1 MKDVRECILYEDKDI
16 LVCHK
21 PAGIAVQSGRV
32 GSMDLESLLK
42 NYIAQKKNGKDTL
55 SGCDPSI
62 GSAGGRS
69 ASVCSES
76 ESGSGFK
83 QTDDDGGDFQNLS
96 GGDRCE
102 KGKCTAK
109 GKHRHKGRG
118 KSADDMPHRL
128 ALQG

>member
-1 MKDVRECILYEDKDI
+1 MKDVRECILYEDKEYGSG
-16 LVCHK
+16 K
-21 PAGIAVQSGRV
+21 PAK
-32 GSMDLESLLK
+32 E
-42 NYIAQKKNGKDTL
+42 KKKKKKTGKDTL

>member
-42 NYIAQKKNGKDTL
+42 NYIAQKKPGKIPYL
-55 SGCDPSI
+55 
-62 GSAGGRS
+62 A
-69 ASVCSES
+69 VCSES